1 MSRLW
6 DSQWVNIVNA
16 PEVLN
21 AADKEEAVS
30 IAVRLTEQAMAKNAA
45 LAAKPAVPEELLE
58 RIKEAIAAWN
68 DRPKDAE
75 LAALRE
81 LVQQLRRDA
90 LGCDRDGYK
99 DAAVIKRD
107 CATRIESILA
117 SGGKGEAYCY
127 AIAGMVETTTGEV
140 NFLCNKERK
149 AESDI
154 ALFTTPSPAASVA
167 SNVVDVS
174 EIKGLL
180 SEVDDYLNG
189 CPNPEKVWPKWL
201 IKKSSRLLW
210 RCRSILSNHLLPR
223 NVDSEAD
230 TGGRSDGE

>member
-1 MSRLW
+1 MTYQRLF
-6 DSQWVNIVNA
+6 D
-16 PEVLN
+16 
-21 AADKEEAVS
+21 
-30 IAVRLTEQAMAKNAA
+30 
-45 LAAKPAVPEELLE
+45 
-58 RIKEAIAAWN
+58 AIAA
-68 DRPKDAE
+68 ATSS
-75 LAALRE
+75 ALGRTTRNVSVTAFYKS
-81 LVQQLRRDA
+81 LGVDA
-90 LGCDRDGYK
+90 LY
-99 DAAVIKRD
+99 
-107 CATRIESILA
+107 
-117 SGGKGEAYCY
+117 
-127 AIAGMVETTTGEV
+127 
-140 NFLCNKERK
+140 
-149 AESDI
+149 
-154 ALFTTPSPAASVA
+154 TTPPPAASVA